1 MSPARSRPS
10 LWSFCFTIFISSL
23 ILNGCGSSARAPIE
37 DHTRP
42 GSISATRTYTVLSGD
57 TLYSIAFRYGLDYKR
72 LAAANDIPRPYTIFA
87 GQRLLL
93 EEATAIRAQASAET
107 RSQTRDSNRAGR
119 SAATA
124 TTSSSVST
132 PASVAGKSSGSAPV
146 ATTKKEPA
154 VVKRKSPV
162 TTSDKAVAAGS
173 WRWPATGRVVRR
185 FDGQLQKG
193 IDLAGN
199 RGAPVVATAAGSI
212 VYAGSGIAGYG
223 LMLIVRHNDE
233 YLSAYGHNERL
244 LVREGDRVT
253 AGQTIAEL
261 GSSGTDSVKLHF
273 EIRRRGKP
281 IDPLDLLPKR

>member
-1 MSPARSRPS
+1 M
-10 LWSFCFTIFISSL
+10 
-23 ILNGCGSSARAPIE
+23 
-37 DHTRP
+37 
-42 GSISATRTYTVLSGD
+42 LSGD
-57 TLYSIAFRYGLDYKR
+57 TLYSIAFRYGLDYER
-72 LAAANDIPRPYTIFA
+72 LAAANDVPRPYTIFA

-93 EEATAIRAQASAET
+93 EEATATRAQASAET

-132 PASVAGKSSGSAPV
+132 PASVAGKSSESAPV
-146 ATTKKEPA
+146 ATTKKEPTA
-154 VVKRKSPV
+154 VKRKSPV

-253 AGQTIAEL
+253 AGQIIAEL

>member
-1 MSPARSRPS
+1 M
-10 LWSFCFTIFISSL
+10 
-23 ILNGCGSSARAPIE
+23 
-37 DHTRP
+37 
-42 GSISATRTYTVLSGD
+42 
-57 TLYSIAFRYGLDYKR
+57 YSIAFRYGLDYKR

-93 EEATAIRAQASAET
+93 EEATATRSQASAET

-212 VYAGSGIAGYG
+212 VYAGSGIAG
-223 LMLIVRHNDE
+223 
-233 YLSAYGHNERL
+233 
-244 LVREGDRVT
+244 
-253 AGQTIAEL
+253 
-261 GSSGTDSVKLHF
+261 
-273 EIRRRGKP
+273 
-281 IDPLDLLPKR
+281 

>member
-1 MSPARSRPS
+1 M
-10 LWSFCFTIFISSL
+10 
-23 ILNGCGSSARAPIE
+23 
-37 DHTRP
+37 
-42 GSISATRTYTVLSGD
+42 LSGD

-93 EEATAIRAQASAET
+93 EEATAIRAQASAEP
-107 RSQTRDSNRAGR
+107 RSQT
-119 SAATA
+119 
-124 TTSSSVST
+124 
-132 PASVAGKSSGSAPV
+132 
-146 ATTKKEPA
+146 A